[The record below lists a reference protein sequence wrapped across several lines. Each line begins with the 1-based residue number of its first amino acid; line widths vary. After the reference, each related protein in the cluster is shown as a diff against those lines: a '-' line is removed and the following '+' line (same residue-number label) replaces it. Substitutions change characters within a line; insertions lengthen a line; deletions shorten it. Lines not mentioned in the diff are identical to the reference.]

1 MPKAIELRKV
11 KRILGKYGIC
21 YITGKD
27 RHPKF
32 YDPETRKSYPVK
44 SHGKKTLIL
53 QYALEDLSR
62 NLTFQQTPSKSEKM
76 INHSSPGQAIR
87 RNGQGYYQTNEAIKG

>member
-1 MPKAIELRKV
+1 MPKPLELRKV
-11 KRILGKYGIC
+11 VKILIKYGIL
-21 YITGKD
+21 YISSKG

-53 QYALEDLSR
+53 PYALNDLIDKFD
-62 NLTFQQTPSKSEKM
+62 LPADVFEK
-76 INHSSPGQAIR
+76 
-87 RNGQGYYQTNEAIKG
+87 